1 MPRKSASQPA
11 RKATPRKP
19 RTARAKPAPPSRW
32 GVALLV
38 AAAVAIAG
46 YRFRDR
52 LPIIAPSA
60 DTQLA
65 QTAVK
70 QHSALMISEI
80 IQPVRMANTGDL
92 TGEQVLKIIQTAH
105 PVIDRST
112 WSPLADRITELQH
125 PDTTP
130 DGKPHPLA
138 GRMNQQQLDAFLD
151 EVEAGFQ

>member
-1 MPRKSASQPA
+1 MPRKPAATPA
-11 RKATPRKP
+11 RKTTP

-65 QTAVK
+65 RTAVR

-80 IQPVRMANTGDL
+80 IQPVRMANTGEL
-92 TGEQVLKIIQTAH
+92 TGEQVLKIIQDAH
-105 PVIDRST
+105 PVIDRNT
-112 WSPLADRITELQH
+112 WSPLADRITDLQH

-151 EVEAGFQ
+151 QVEAGFQ